1 MAKSVNPD
9 DGFALFSVCENMVM
23 AAFRKSLLKVS
34 DGILPNKKLKR
45 NGGKL
50 SKEVTT
56 NKMGAVA
63 VPKVMLSM
71 GIPMILS
78 MVLQACY
85 NIVDSMFV
93 ARMPDSGGV
102 TGAGEYA
109 VNALT
114 LAFPIQMLIVAFG
127 IGTGVGVNA
136 LLAKSLGQKD
146 REKVARVAGNG
157 VSLALIIYVVFLMFS
172 LFGVK
177 PYIGSQT
184 EDKVIF
190 AMGSSYLFI
199 CTAASFSLILFSI
212 YEKLLQATGKT
223 MYSTVAQILGAVCN
237 IILDPI
243 MIFGWFGMPEMGI
256 EGAAYA
262 TVIGQAASMLV
273 AMYFHYRKN
282 TEVKPGRKYLKLK
295 WSIVKE
301 IYMVGFP
308 AIIMQALMS
317 FMTYGINLIFGT
329 VSQAAVT
336 AYGIFYKIQQFVFFA
351 GFGLRDAIT
360 PIVSFNYGMGN
371 KKRIKQGIFYGIL
384 YIEAIMLA
392 GFIGLEL
399 FAEPLI
405 GVFAMSEET
414 EALCVMASKIIA
426 AGFLFAGGNIAMQG
440 VFQALGCGLDSLV
453 VSLLRL
459 CVVVLP
465 LAWLFARLENADF
478 MIWWAF
484 PAAEFAAFVAA
495 VLFLRRENRKIIKP
509 MKERHNE
516 ESHKIKEKL
525 AGEFY

>member
-1 MAKSVNPD
+1 
-9 DGFALFSVCENMVM
+9 MVM

-34 DGILPNKKLKR
+34 GSALHNSGHVRKLKR

-50 SKEVTT
+50 SKEAAA
-56 NKMGAVA
+56 NKMGAAA
-63 VPKVMLSM
+63 VPKVMLNM
-71 GIPMILS
+71 GIPMVLS

-93 ARMPDSGGV
+93 ARMPDSGSV

-114 LAFPIQMLIVAFG
+114 LAFPVQMLIVAFG

-136 LLAKSLGQKD
+136 LLARSLGQQD
-146 REKVARVAGNG
+146 GEKAAKTAGNG
-157 VSLALIIYVVFLMFS
+157 ISSALIIYGVFFVFGLI
-172 LFGVK
+172 GVK

-184 EDKVIF
+184 KDGVVL
-190 AMGSSYLFI
+190 AMGNSYLFI
-199 CTAASFSLILFSI
+199 CTAASFGIILFSI

-223 MYSTVAQILGAVCN
+223 MYSTIAQVLGAACN
-237 IILDPI
+237 IVLDPI
-243 MIFGWFGMPEMGI
+243 MIFGWFGMPELGI

-262 TVIGQAASMLV
+262 TVTGQAASMLA
-273 AMYFHYRKN
+273 AMYFHYKKN
-282 TEVKPGRKYLKLK
+282 TEVKPGRKYLKLE
-295 WSIVKE
+295 WRIVKE
-301 IYMVGFP
+301 IYVIGFP

-360 PIVSFNYGMGN
+360 PIVSFNYGMGD
-371 KKRIKQGIFYGIL
+371 KKRIRQGIFYGIL
-384 YIEAIMLA
+384 YIEVIMLT

-399 FAEPLI
+399 FAGQLA
-405 GVFAMSEET
+405 GMFAMSEET
-414 EALCVMASKIIA
+414 ERLCIMASRIIA
-426 AGFLFAGGNIAMQG
+426 SGFLFAGGNIAMQG
-440 VFQALGCGLDSLV
+440 IFQALGCGWDSLI

-484 PAAEFAAFVAA
+484 PFAEFTAFAAA
-495 VLFLRRENRKIIKP
+495 VLLLRRENKRIIKP
-509 MKERHNE
+509 MKGRD
-516 ESHKIKEKL
+516 
-525 AGEFY
+525 AGCLPAGD

>member
-1 MAKSVNPD
+1 M
-9 DGFALFSVCENMVM
+9 
-23 AAFRKSLLKVS
+23 
-34 DGILPNKKLKR
+34 
-45 NGGKL
+45 
-50 SKEVTT
+50 SKEVIA

-93 ARMPDSGGV
+93 ARIPDSNGIIGV
-102 TGAGEYA
+102 GEYG

-127 IGTGVGVNA
+127 IGTGVGVNV
-136 LLAKSLGQKD
+136 LLAKSLGQRD
-146 REKVARVAGNG
+146 GEKVAKVAGNG
-157 VSLALIIYVVFLMFS
+157 ITLALIIYGAFFVFG

-177 PYIGSQT
+177 PYIRSQT
-184 EDKVIF
+184 KDEVVF

-199 CTAASFSLILFSI
+199 CTIASFGAALFAI
-212 YEKLLQATGKT
+212 YEKMLQATGKS
-223 MYSTVAQILGAVCN
+223 MYSTVSQILGAACN

-256 EGAAYA
+256 KGAAYA
-262 TVIGQAASMLV
+262 TVIGQVASMLT

-282 TEVKPGRKYLKLK
+282 TEVKPGRKYMKLE
-295 WSIVKE
+295 WGLVKE
-301 IYMVGFP
+301 IYVVGLP

-336 AYGIFYKIQQFVFFA
+336 AYGIFYKIQQFVLFA

-360 PIVSFNYGMGN
+360 PIVSFNYGMGD
-371 KKRIKQGIFYGIL
+371 KKRIKQGIFYGLL
-384 YIEAIMLA
+384 YTEVIMLVD
-392 GFIGLEL
+392 FIGLEL
-399 FAEPLI
+399 FAGPLV
-405 GVFAMSEET
+405 GLFAMSKET
-414 EALCVMASKIIA
+414 EELCIMASRIIA
-426 AGFLFAGGNIAMQG
+426 LGFLFAGGNTAMQG
-440 VFQALGCGLDSLV
+440 IFQALGCGLDSLI

-465 LAWLFARLENADF
+465 LAWLFAKFENAGF

-484 PAAEFAAFVAA
+484 PIAEIAAFVVAA
-495 VLFLRRENRKIIKP
+495 LFLRRESRRIIKP
-509 MKERHNE
+509 MKEREHDE
-516 ESHKIKEKL
+516 EGH
-525 AGEFY
+525 YDQP